1 MLGDLISDG
10 KGKRIVRR
18 VVSSDPVKVEVSFE
32 ETGTL
37 LGYPSSGFGT
47 YWAVMQEN
55 GAIYGE
61 GAGVMATAD
70 GDVASWKA
78 SARGKIGPGGAV
90 SYRGAIFFQT
100 KSEKLARLNGA
111 PGVFEHESSADG
123 VTDSKIWEW
132 K

>member
-1 MLGDLISDG
+1 MLGDLISEG
-10 KGKRIVRR
+10 TGKRIVRR

-37 LGYPSSGFGT
+37 LGVPTSGFGT

-55 GAIYGE
+55 GALYGE
-61 GAGVMATAD
+61 GNGVMATAD
-70 GDVASWKA
+70 GDMVSWKA
-78 SARGKIGPGGAV
+78 SAQGKIGPGGAV
-90 SYRGAIFFQT
+90 SYRGMLFFQT
-100 KSEKLARLNGA
+100 RSEKLARLNAA

-123 VTDSKIWEW
+123 VTNSKVWEW